1 MLTEETSTFLAIAQT
16 GHLTRAARLLHLTQ
30 PAVSAR
36 LRRLEEDL
44 GVRLFHRTA
53 KGMVLTEAGEVLQR
67 HTEQAQVWLDDG
79 RRALDALAGLS
90 HGSLAIGAGATATS
104 YLLPP
109 LLSEFHSRY
118 PGIRLH
124 LREQGSA
131 AVARG
136 VLAGELDIGVVTR
149 PVDDAHGALTVT
161 DWCDDELQLIVPEGH
176 PLSDHSTFRWSDLD
190 GQPLVL
196 FERGSAVRHR
206 IDSALFEAQVAVRPV
221 MELRSIASIRRMV
234 AEGIGAAFISR
245 HALPEHTGLV
255 PKSGPRLTRMLALCR
270 RADREPSPAAQAF
283 MDLGAPVSETASRV

>member
-1 MLTEETSTFLAIAQT
+1 MLTEETATFLAIAET
-16 GHLTRAARLLHLTQ
+16 GHLTRAAALLHLTQ

-36 LRRLEEDL
+36 LRRLEDEL
-44 GVRLFHRTA
+44 GVQLFHRTA
-53 KGMVLTEAGEVLQR
+53 KGMILTEAGEVLQR
-67 HTEQAQVWLDDG
+67 HTAQAQVWLEDA

-90 HGSLAIGAGATATS
+90 QGSLAIGAGATATS

-109 LLSEFHSRY
+109 LLSAFHSRY

-136 VLAGELDIGVVTR
+136 VLDGELDIGIVTR
-149 PVDDAHGALTVT
+149 PVDDARGALTLS
-161 DWCDDELQLIVPEGH
+161 DWRDDELLLIVPTDH
-176 PLSDHSTFRWSDLD
+176 PLHGQATFRWSDLD

-196 FERGSAVRHR
+196 FERGSAVRDR
-206 IDSALFEAQVAVRPV
+206 IDAALAEAEVTVRPV

-245 HALPEHTGLV
+245 HALPDGAGLV
-255 PKSGPRLTRMLALCR
+255 PCSGPRLTRMLALCR
-270 RADREPSPAAQAF
+270 RADRAPSPAAQAF
-283 MDLGAPVSETASRV
+283 MDLGPATPV